1 MECYG
6 QALPKVKEAAQMRYQ
21 SLRNR
26 PVLQEVRELV
36 SSRVMT
42 LEVVKEVGE
51 VPLIEEEVEIEAAEV
66 LEEVH
71 LTVDNDQMTGNR
83 SR

>member
-1 MECYG
+1 
-6 QALPKVKEAAQMRYQ
+6 MRYQ

-51 VPLIEEEVEIEAAEV
+51 VPLTEEEVEIEAAEV

-71 LTVDNDQMTGNR
+71 LTVDNDLVTGNR
-83 SR
+83 SRRVST

>member
-1 MECYG
+1 
-6 QALPKVKEAAQMRYQ
+6 MRYQ

-51 VPLIEEEVEIEAAEV
+51 VPLTEEEVEIEAAEV

-71 LTVDNDQMTGNR
+71 LTVDNDLMTGNR
-83 SR
+83 SRRVST